1 MQEEVLFPAADG
13 QLWDFV
19 SGGASAQT
27 LLLSFTLPTMEE
39 GAPYNSQEE
48 ALGTEE
54 DEAGRRAGVG

>member
-27 LLLSFTLPTMEE
+27 L
-39 GAPYNSQEE
+39 
-48 ALGTEE
+48 GTEA